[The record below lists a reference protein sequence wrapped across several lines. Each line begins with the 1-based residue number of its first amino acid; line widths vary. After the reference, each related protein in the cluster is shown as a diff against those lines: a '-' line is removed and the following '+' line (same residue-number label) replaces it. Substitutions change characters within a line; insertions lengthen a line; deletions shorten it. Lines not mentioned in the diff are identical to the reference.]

1 MKKNKTVKRII
12 IILSVICVLA
22 ATIIAINAAEPS
34 DEYGKEIASGKFDQ
48 YGLWTLYDSG
58 TMVCSGTAFDSSQPL
73 TVSPSKIDSEYSDA
87 VIKIVFDVNC
97 ECIGSLYSSFKS
109 FRNLETVEMPDS
121 VDTIASSTFQG
132 CSALAD
138 IKFSSSLKEIGSS
151 AFRDCTSL
159 NNIDLPASL
168 EKIGS
173 NAFNNTGFYNTAGN
187 WINTYFLYCGRN
199 LVSVSSSINISS
211 VKISDKTKLIADSA
225 FSGLGRIE
233 EISIPDSVKVIPLS
247 CFENM
252 KALKKVTMTDSITEI
267 RQNAFNRCTSLEE
280 IKVSRKLVSIDDN
293 AFRDCTMLKKI
304 DIPSSIEM
312 IGEYTFFDSGVKE
325 ISLPENLKNIGKIF
339 NSFSSDNY
347 TIYYQSDKNDWLNLI
362 GKDQTFAYYRD
373 NFKIYYKMTSPAGD
387 ISVQYTDG
395 DFEWDVGNLKIAF
408 ETLSMD
414 TPAAEQYGAFI
425 YRNKAQSKNLY
436 AVTLMDS
443 FGEKAQPLDDHPV
456 RVGFKIGKD
465 TPFNER
471 SFIYHWFSEK
481 IENDFEKIPY
491 DKLVFD
497 NGWVY
502 FDVNHF
508 SDFAYCNEITEEDEY
523 VLGDISGDGYI
534 NSEDALLALKHSVN
548 LENLTGSKFLA
559 GDVTKDNAVNSEDA
573 LSILKYS
580 VNLITHF

>member
-252 KALKKVTMTDSITEI
+252 KALCTDSNDNPQGASRPFDKTRSGFVMGEGGGVVV
-267 RQNAFNRCTSLEE
+267 LEE
-280 IKVSRKLVSIDDN
+280 LEHAKKRGAHIYAELAGFAMNTDAYHITAPDPAGEMPAVCMEAAIKDAGLTPDDIDYIN
-293 AFRDCTMLKKI
+293 AHGTSTHRNDLNETIAAKKI
-304 DIPSSIEM
+304 
-312 IGEYTFFDSGVKE
+312 
-325 ISLPENLKNIGKIF
+325 
-339 NSFSSDNY
+339 
-347 TIYYQSDKNDWLNLI
+347 
-362 GKDQTFAYYRD
+362 
-373 NFKIYYKMTSPAGD
+373 
-387 ISVQYTDG
+387 
-395 DFEWDVGNLKIAF
+395 
-408 ETLSMD
+408 
-414 TPAAEQYGAFI
+414 
-425 YRNKAQSKNLY
+425 
-436 AVTLMDS
+436 
-443 FGEKAQPLDDHPV
+443 FGERAYKVPMSSNKSMTGHLLGGAGGMEAVATTLTIVNGIIPPTINYHEVDAEDGMDLDYVPNEARKQEV
-456 RVGFKIGKD
+456 RAAMSSNFGFGG
-465 TPFNER
+465 
-471 SFIYHWFSEK
+471 H
-481 IENDFEKIPY
+481 
-491 DKLVFD
+491 
-497 NGWVY
+497 
-502 FDVNHF
+502 
-508 SDFAYCNEITEEDEY
+508 
-523 VLGDISGDGYI
+523 
-534 NSEDALLALKHSVN
+534 
-548 LENLTGSKFLA
+548 
-559 GDVTKDNAVNSEDA
+559 NAVIVIKKFEE
-573 LSILKYS
+573 
-580 VNLITHF
+580 